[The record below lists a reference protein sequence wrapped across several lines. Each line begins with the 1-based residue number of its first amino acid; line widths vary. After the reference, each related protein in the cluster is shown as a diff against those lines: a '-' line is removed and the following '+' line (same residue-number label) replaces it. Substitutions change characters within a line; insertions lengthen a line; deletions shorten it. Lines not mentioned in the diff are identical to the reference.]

1 MPDSPPRITVCRRI
15 RGRGVA
21 TTPLDRQSAA
31 RRPIIANRRRSHM
44 PGATSSWRIVM
55 TRNNGPSGPYFVPP
69 PPPPPPPLALYI
81 PDTALADA
89 TDEQRAK
96 IALIE
101 LEFAQKVSV
110 LLSKTYS
117 EITALLRDTVRKE

>member
-1 MPDSPPRITVCRRI
+1 
-15 RGRGVA
+15 
-21 TTPLDRQSAA
+21 
-31 RRPIIANRRRSHM
+31 
-44 PGATSSWRIVM
+44 M
-55 TRNNGPSGPYFVPP
+55 TKNNGPSGPYFV

-110 LLSKTYS
+110 LLSKTYA
-117 EITALLRDTVRKE
+117 EITTLLRDTARKAEPEAL